1 MIYTVT
7 FNPALD
13 YAVYLDTLEMG
24 ALNRAGG
31 ETLRCGGKGINVSV
45 VLRNLGMDTMALGFL
60 AGFTGHG
67 IALWLEQM
75 SVQNDFIMLPSGMSR
90 INIKLKTGVETE
102 INGQG
107 PDIPPQALD
116 ALFAK
121 LDRISKGD
129 TLVLAGSIPASL
141 PADVYERI
149 LSRLSGRGI
158 RCVVDASGP
167 LLLNVL
173 QYRPFLIKPNEA
185 ELSEL
190 CGVPL
195 TPGDLTGVKA
205 CAARLQERGARNVLA
220 SLGPNGALLL
230 TEDGKFLHQ
239 EAAAGTVRNSVGAGD
254 SMVGG
259 FLAQVTRGAD
269 YETALIFASACGT
282 ATAASKGIAK
292 RSTIDR
298 VVAALYK
305 KMGRAIP
312 GTIARDMENNRAR
325 EAAEAAAS
333 EK

>member
-45 VLRNLGMDTMALGFL
+45 VLRNLGMDTRALGFL
-60 AGFTGHG
+60 AGFTGRV

-75 SVQNDFIMLPSGMSR
+75 SVQNDFIMLPAGMSR

-195 TPGDLTGVKA
+195 TPGDLTGVKS

-254 SMVGG
+254 SMVAG
-259 FLAQVTRGAD
+259 FLTGLHLTGSYREALRMGA
-269 YETALIFASACGT
+269 AAGA
-282 ATAASKGIAK
+282 ATAFSDHLAT
-292 RSTIDR
+292 R
-298 VVAALYK
+298 
-305 KMGRAIP
+305 
-312 GTIARDMENNRAR
+312 R
-325 EAAEAAAS
+325 EVE
-333 EK
+333 ELLNTL

>member
-45 VLRNLGMDTMALGFL
+45 VLRNLGMDTRALGFL
-60 AGFTGHG
+60 AGFTGRV

-195 TPGDLTGVKA
+195 TPGDLTGVKS

-254 SMVGG
+254 SMVAG
-259 FLAQVTRGAD
+259 FLTGLHLTGSYREALRMGA
-269 YETALIFASACGT
+269 AAGA
-282 ATAASKGIAK
+282 ATAFSDHLAT
-292 RSTIDR
+292 R
-298 VVAALYK
+298 
-305 KMGRAIP
+305 
-312 GTIARDMENNRAR
+312 R
-325 EAAEAAAS
+325 EVE
-333 EK
+333 ELLNTL

>member
-24 ALNRAGG
+24 ALNRARG

-45 VLRNLGMDTMALGFL
+45 VLRNLGMDTRALGFL

-254 SMVGG
+254 SMVAG
-259 FLAQVTRGAD
+259 FLTGLHLTGSYREALRMGA
-269 YETALIFASACGT
+269 AAGA
-282 ATAASKGIAK
+282 ATAFS
-292 RSTIDR
+292 DR
-298 VVAALYK
+298 LAT
-305 KMGRAIP
+305 R
-312 GTIARDMENNRAR
+312 R
-325 EAAEAAAS
+325 EVE
-333 EK
+333 ELLNTL

>member
-45 VLRNLGMDTMALGFL
+45 VLRNLGMDTRALGFL

-239 EAAAGTVRNSVGAGD
+239 EAPDGTVCNSVGAGD
-254 SMVGG
+254 SMVAG
-259 FLAQVTRGAD
+259 FLTGLHLTGSYREALRMGA
-269 YETALIFASACGT
+269 AAGA
-282 ATAASKGIAK
+282 ATAFS
-292 RSTIDR
+292 DR
-298 VVAALYK
+298 LAT
-305 KMGRAIP
+305 R
-312 GTIARDMENNRAR
+312 R
-325 EAAEAAAS
+325 EVE
-333 EK
+333 ELLNTL

>member
-45 VLRNLGMDTMALGFL
+45 VLRNLGMDTRALGFL
-60 AGFTGHG
+60 AGFTGRV

-75 SVQNDFIMLPSGMSR
+75 SVQNDFIMLPAGMSR
-90 INIKLKTGVETE
+90 INIKLKTGVVTE

-195 TPGDLTGVKA
+195 TPGDLTGVKS

-254 SMVGG
+254 SMVAG
-259 FLAQVTRGAD
+259 FLTGLHLTGSYREALRMGA
-269 YETALIFASACGT
+269 AAGA
-282 ATAASKGIAK
+282 ATAFSDHLAT
-292 RSTIDR
+292 R
-298 VVAALYK
+298 
-305 KMGRAIP
+305 
-312 GTIARDMENNRAR
+312 R
-325 EAAEAAAS
+325 EVE
-333 EK
+333 ELLNTL

>member
-45 VLRNLGMDTMALGFL
+45 VLRNLGMDTRALGFL

-75 SVQNDFIMLPSGMSR
+75 SVQNDFIMLPAGMSR

-195 TPGDLTGVKA
+195 TPGDLTGVKS

-254 SMVGG
+254 SMVAG
-259 FLAQVTRGAD
+259 FLTGLHLTGSYREALRMGA
-269 YETALIFASACGT
+269 AAGA
-282 ATAASKGIAK
+282 ATAFSDHLAT
-292 RSTIDR
+292 R
-298 VVAALYK
+298 
-305 KMGRAIP
+305 
-312 GTIARDMENNRAR
+312 R
-325 EAAEAAAS
+325 EVE
-333 EK
+333 ELLNTL

>member
-45 VLRNLGMDTMALGFL
+45 VLRNLGMDTRALGFL
-60 AGFTGHG
+60 AGFTGRV

-75 SVQNDFIMLPSGMSR
+75 SVQNDFIMLPAGMSR

-254 SMVGG
+254 SMVAG
-259 FLAQVTRGAD
+259 FLTGLHLTGSYREALRMGA
-269 YETALIFASACGT
+269 AAGA
-282 ATAASKGIAK
+282 ATAFS
-292 RSTIDR
+292 DR
-298 VVAALYK
+298 LATRQEVEELLN
-305 KMGRAIP
+305 
-312 GTIARDMENNRAR
+312 TL
-325 EAAEAAAS
+325 
-333 EK
+333 

>member
-24 ALNRAGG
+24 ALNRTRS
-31 ETLRCGGKGINVSV
+31 ESLRCGGKGINVSV
-45 VLRNLGMDTMALGFL
+45 VLRNLGMDTRALGFL

-254 SMVGG
+254 SMVAG
-259 FLAQVTRGAD
+259 FLTGLHLTGSYREALRMGA
-269 YETALIFASACGT
+269 AAGA
-282 ATAASKGIAK
+282 ATAFS
-292 RSTIDR
+292 DR
-298 VVAALYK
+298 LATRQEVEELLN
-305 KMGRAIP
+305 
-312 GTIARDMENNRAR
+312 TL
-325 EAAEAAAS
+325 
-333 EK
+333 

>member
-45 VLRNLGMDTMALGFL
+45 VLRNLGMDTRALGFL

-254 SMVGG
+254 SMVAG
-259 FLAQVTRGAD
+259 FLTGLHLTGSYREALRMGA
-269 YETALIFASACGT
+269 AAGA
-282 ATAASKGIAK
+282 ATAFSDHLAT
-292 RSTIDR
+292 R
-298 VVAALYK
+298 
-305 KMGRAIP
+305 
-312 GTIARDMENNRAR
+312 R
-325 EAAEAAAS
+325 EVE
-333 EK
+333 ELLNTL

>member
-24 ALNRAGG
+24 ALNRARG

-45 VLRNLGMDTMALGFL
+45 VLRNLGMDTRALGFL
-60 AGFTGHG
+60 AGFTGRV
-67 IALWLEQM
+67 IAIWLEQM
-75 SVQNDFIMLPSGMSR
+75 SVQNDFIMLPAGMSR

-254 SMVGG
+254 SMVAG
-259 FLAQVTRGAD
+259 FLTGLHLTGSYREALRMGA
-269 YETALIFASACGT
+269 AAGA
-282 ATAASKGIAK
+282 ATAFSDHLAT
-292 RSTIDR
+292 R
-298 VVAALYK
+298 
-305 KMGRAIP
+305 
-312 GTIARDMENNRAR
+312 R
-325 EAAEAAAS
+325 EVE
-333 EK
+333 ELLNTL

>member
-45 VLRNLGMDTMALGFL
+45 VLRNLGMDTRALGFL
-60 AGFTGHG
+60 AGFTGRV

-254 SMVGG
+254 SMVAG
-259 FLAQVTRGAD
+259 FLTGLHLTGSYREALRMGA
-269 YETALIFASACGT
+269 AAGA
-282 ATAASKGIAK
+282 ATAFSDHLAT
-292 RSTIDR
+292 R
-298 VVAALYK
+298 
-305 KMGRAIP
+305 
-312 GTIARDMENNRAR
+312 R
-325 EAAEAAAS
+325 EVE
-333 EK
+333 ELLNTL

>member
-24 ALNRAGG
+24 ALNRARG

-45 VLRNLGMDTMALGFL
+45 VLRNLGMDTRALGFL

-75 SVQNDFIMLPSGMSR
+75 SVQNDFIMLPAGMSR

-190 CGVPL
+190 CGVPM

-254 SMVGG
+254 SMVAG
-259 FLAQVTRGAD
+259 FLTGLHLTGSYREALRMGA
-269 YETALIFASACGT
+269 AAGA
-282 ATAASKGIAK
+282 ATAFSDHLAT
-292 RSTIDR
+292 R
-298 VVAALYK
+298 
-305 KMGRAIP
+305 
-312 GTIARDMENNRAR
+312 R
-325 EAAEAAAS
+325 EVE
-333 EK
+333 ELLNTL

>member
-13 YAVYLDTLEMG
+13 YAVYLDRLEMG
-24 ALNRAGG
+24 ALNRTRG
-31 ETLRCGGKGINVSV
+31 EELRCGGKGINVSI
-45 VLRNLGMDTMALGFL
+45 VLRNLGMDTVALGFL
-60 AGFTGHG
+60 AGFTGRC

-75 SVQNDFIMLPSGMSR
+75 SVPNDFIMLPTGISR

-107 PDIPPQALD
+107 PDIPPQALEQ
-116 ALFAK
+116 LFSK
-121 LDRISKGD
+121 LDRIKEGD
-129 TLVLAGSIPASL
+129 TLVLAGSIPSSL

-195 TPGDLTGVKA
+195 TPGDLTGVKS

-254 SMVGG
+254 SMVAG
-259 FLAQVTRGAD
+259 FLTGLHLTGSYREALRMGA
-269 YETALIFASACGT
+269 AAGA
-282 ATAASKGIAK
+282 ATAFS
-292 RSTIDR
+292 DR
-298 VVAALYK
+298 LAT
-305 KMGRAIP
+305 R
-312 GTIARDMENNRAR
+312 R
-325 EAAEAAAS
+325 EVE
-333 EK
+333 ELLNTL

>member
-45 VLRNLGMDTMALGFL
+45 VLRNLGMDTRALGFL
-60 AGFTGHG
+60 AGFTGRV

-75 SVQNDFIMLPSGMSR
+75 SVQNDFIMLPAGMSR

-173 QYRPFLIKPNEA
+173 QYHPFLIKPNEA

-195 TPGDLTGVKA
+195 TPGDLTGVKS

-254 SMVGG
+254 SMVAG
-259 FLAQVTRGAD
+259 FLTGLHLTGSYREALRMGA
-269 YETALIFASACGT
+269 AAGA
-282 ATAASKGIAK
+282 ATAFS
-292 RSTIDR
+292 DR
-298 VVAALYK
+298 LAT
-305 KMGRAIP
+305 R
-312 GTIARDMENNRAR
+312 R
-325 EAAEAAAS
+325 EVE
-333 EK
+333 ELLNTL

>member
-45 VLRNLGMDTMALGFL
+45 VLRNLGMDTRALGFL
-60 AGFTGHG
+60 AGFTGRV

-75 SVQNDFIMLPSGMSR
+75 SVQNDFIMLPAGMSR

-129 TLVLAGSIPASL
+129 TLVLAGSIPASQ
-141 PADVYERI
+141 PADVYERVR
-149 LSRLSGRGI
+149 SRLSGRGI

-254 SMVGG
+254 SMVAG
-259 FLAQVTRGAD
+259 FLTGLHLTGSYREALRMGA
-269 YETALIFASACGT
+269 AAGA
-282 ATAASKGIAK
+282 ATAFSDHLAT
-292 RSTIDR
+292 R
-298 VVAALYK
+298 
-305 KMGRAIP
+305 
-312 GTIARDMENNRAR
+312 R
-325 EAAEAAAS
+325 EVE
-333 EK
+333 ELLNTL